1 MVCSR
6 DHLPP
11 RTIWYETRCSRF
23 EPEQYGMSAEPH
35 YRDATPA
42 DGAPLDAMARAVWLE
57 TFGHSGS
64 AEDIGLYLAKA
75 YGPDGDLIR
84 HLSDPDHRFRL
95 ACIRGDI
102 VGYAK
107 LSLPWLPE
115 GTFGPRA
122 RQLSQLYT
130 LAGVRGSGVAR
141 ALMDWA
147 IATARDEGA
156 DELLLTVWEH
166 NPRATRFYEKI
177 GFVQVGDYEFPM
189 GNQIDRDLIMRLAL

>member
-1 MVCSR
+1 MREV
-6 DHLPP
+6 
-11 RTIWYETRCSRF
+11 E
-23 EPEQYGMSAEPH
+23 

-42 DGAPLDAMARAVWLE
+42 DGVALDAVARAVWLE
-57 TFGHSGS
+57 TFGDSGS

-75 YGPDGDLIR
+75 YGLEGDLIR

-95 ACIRGDI
+95 ACLGGDI

-107 LSLPWLPE
+107 VSRPWLPA

-122 RQLSQLYT
+122 QQLSQLYT
-130 LAGVRGSGVAR
+130 TQAVRGSGVAR
-141 ALMDWA
+141 ALMDWS

-156 DELLLTVWEH
+156 DELLLTVWEE
-166 NPRATRFYEKI
+166 NRRAMRFYEKI
-177 GFVQVGDYEFPM
+177 GFVHVGDYEFPM

>member
-1 MVCSR
+1 MAGAGGVR
-6 DHLPP
+6 V
-11 RTIWYETRCSRF
+11 I
-23 EPEQYGMSAEPH
+23 G
-35 YRDATPA
+35 YRDAIPA
-42 DGAPLDAMARAVWLE
+42 DGPALDAMARAVWLE

-84 HLSDPDHRFRL
+84 HLSDPGHHFHL
-95 ACIRGDI
+95 ACMGETI

-115 GTFGPRA
+115 GSFGPRA

-130 LAGVRGSGVAR
+130 TQKVRGSGVAR
-141 ALMDWA
+141 TLMEWT
-147 IATARDEGA
+147 IATARSGGA

-166 NPRATRFYEKI
+166 NPRAMRFYQKI
-177 GFVQVGDYEFPM
+177 GFEHVGDYEFPM